1 MNLLFFAELRALCCD
16 PRWSVAPLGTSC
28 PGNDS
33 IYIRACSGPGKP
45 GKPGKWKF
53 LQKPGKKPGKP
64 GKWYWTRKIFILKPG
79 KPGK

>member
-1 MNLLFFAELRALCCD
+1 MYGGLI
-16 PRWSVAPLGTSC
+16 G
-28 PGNDS
+28 
-33 IYIRACSGPGKP
+33 RACSGPGKP